1 MIDYK
6 VSYRYSSSLL
16 KMAEDK
22 NILEKIA
29 VDVEFITN
37 ALKENISVRR
47 MLENPVIKS
56 HIKTSIL
63 EEIFK
68 SKIDKETMNFLKF
81 VIQKDREN
89 LLYDIFQKFVELYNE
104 KLGIVNVDVK
114 TAFEF
119 DEEQKEM
126 LKNKLEKYLNKK
138 TRIGFTLD
146 KKIIGGFFAKIGDTV
161 YDASILHQLELLKK
175 RFVASSQSL
184 N

>member
-6 VSYRYSSSLL
+6 VSYRYASSLL
-16 KMAEDK
+16 KMAVDK
-22 NILEKIA
+22 NILEKTA
-29 VDVEFITN
+29 VDAELIRNV
-37 ALKENISVRR
+37 LKENAALRR
-47 MLENPVIKS
+47 MLENPVIRP

-68 SKIDKETMNFLKF
+68 SKIDKETMHFLKF
-81 VIQKDREN
+81 VIQKDRED
-89 LLYDIFQKFVELYNE
+89 LLYNICQKFIELYNE
-104 KLGIVNVDVK
+104 KLGIVNVDVR

-138 TRIGFTLD
+138 THIGFTLD

-161 YDASILHQLELLKK
+161 YDASVQHQLELLKK
-175 RFVASSQSL
+175 QFVLGGQSL